1 MPLQCYNDS
10 IWHLH
15 VKCTTNK
22 SQQELCISITQRVL
36 TSSQVGDIAHMWI
49 YLHLI
54 WAGTEVELVAQILA
68 TISPH
73 IAIHYKKEI
82 CVSSWYAAILA
93 IDIETLR
100 LIITFKKAHKNYPH
114 HSLFLGCATLTLSSA
129 LSFYPCALLD
139 ATLT

>member
-1 MPLQCYNDS
+1 
-10 IWHLH
+10 
-15 VKCTTNK
+15 
-22 SQQELCISITQRVL
+22 
-36 TSSQVGDIAHMWI
+36 VGDIAHMWI